1 MPIRC
6 QHQTPTEGL
15 LRCAARLHP
24 EFRPVDVGEA
34 VEMGRPHM
42 SPGDAVAVCPGVAL
56 WNPWF
61 MTSSC
66 P

>member
-24 EFRPVDVGEA
+24 EFHPVDVGEA
-34 VEMGRPHM
+34 VEMGSLTCLQVM
-42 SPGDAVAVCPGVAL
+42 QL
-56 WNPWF
+56 L
-61 MTSSC
+61 
-66 P
+66 